1 MDEGLLLLLVGA
13 VLAASIVVALGAART
28 GLPVLVAFLAL
39 GMLLEPMYFS
49 LGRDSQQDEAAYD
62 FEECTVEEA
71 TSVILAS
78 EPLTEGT
85 DDWSTLE
92 FGEIVFLERDGEGIT
107 RTVDRLKV

>member
-1 MDEGLLLLLVGA
+1 VK
-13 VLAASIVVALGAART
+13 
-28 GLPVLVAFLAL
+28 
-39 GMLLEPMYFS
+39 
-49 LGRDSQQDEAAYD
+49 Q
-62 FEECTVEEA
+62 A